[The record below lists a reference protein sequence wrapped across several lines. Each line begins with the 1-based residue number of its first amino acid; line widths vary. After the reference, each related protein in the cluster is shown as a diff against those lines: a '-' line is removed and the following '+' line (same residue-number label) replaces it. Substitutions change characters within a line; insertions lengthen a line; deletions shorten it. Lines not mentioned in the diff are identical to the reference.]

1 MVLVWETS
9 MSEAVRT
16 MASPAATWAI
26 VVIATILALFMATA
40 AMFMDLRVAR
50 EQRRER
56 KLGIAPEAGSALAM
70 AAGSQWPRLSE
81 ALLGAAGVPQSAAAQ
96 IRTGV
101 LAADTP
107 TRHDIPAQRAAPAE
121 QPEPAARLAEAAQ
134 YAAEPQAEPP
144 TVPIPAQRAQ
154 AAQAA
159 QGTPDVGAG
168 RHARPDDAAMGGEMP
183 TRPDLPAQQAPG
195 RHAAGMPAQRTGE
208 SDRAERSLA
217 GPAPRDED
225 EDEDEQ

>member
-26 VVIATILALFMATA
+26 VVIATILALFMALA
-40 AMFMDLRVAR
+40 AMFMDLAVAR
-50 EQRRER
+50 TQRRER
-56 KLGIAPEAGSALAM
+56 RLGIGPEAGSAMAM
-70 AAGSQWPRLSE
+70 AAGSQWPRLGE
-81 ALLGAAGVPQSAAAQ
+81 ALFAAAGAERPAAWAGQPAAA
-96 IRTGV
+96 G
-101 LAADTP
+101 DTE
-107 TRHDIPAQRAAPAE
+107 TRHDIPAQRA
-121 QPEPAARLAEAAQ
+121 EAAQ
-134 YAAEPQAEPP
+134 YAAEPAAEPP

-154 AAQAA
+154 AARGAQDAA
-159 QGTPDVGAG
+159 TG
-168 RHARPDDAAMGGEMP
+168 RRGRPDDAAMGGEMP

-208 SDRAERSLA
+208 SDRAERSFA
-217 GPAPRDED
+217 GPAPQD

>member
-40 AMFMDLRVAR
+40 AFFMDLRVAR
-50 EQRRER
+50 TQRRER
-56 KLGIAPEAGSALAM
+56 MLGIEPEAGSALAM
-70 AAGSQWPRLSE
+70 AAGSQWPRFSQ
-81 ALLGAAGVPQSAAAQ
+81 ALLAAAGVQQSAAAE
-96 IRTGV
+96 IRSGV
-101 LAADTP
+101 PAAGVA

-121 QPEPAARLAEAAQ
+121 QPAPAAKRAAAQ

-144 TVPIPAQRAQ
+144 TVPIPAQRAA
-154 AAQAA
+154 AAQAT
-159 QGTPDVGAG
+159 QGTQDAAAG
-168 RHARPDDAAMGGEMP
+168 RHTGPDDAAMGGEMP

-208 SDRAERSLA
+208 SDRAERSFA
-217 GPAPRDED
+217 GPAPQDED

>member
-16 MASPAATWAI
+16 MASPAATWVI

-50 EQRRER
+50 TQRMER
-56 KLGIAPEAGSALAM
+56 MLGIAPEAGDAWALE
-70 AAGSQWPRLSE
+70 AGSEWPRLSQ
-81 ALLGAAGVPQSAAAQ
+81 ALLAAAGVQQSEAAQ
-96 IRTGV
+96 IRSGSPTAD
-101 LAADTP
+101 AAG
-107 TRHDIPAQRAAPAE
+107 RHDIPAQRAAPAG
-121 QPEPAARLAEAAQ
+121 QPVPAAGRAQ
-134 YAAEPQAEPP
+134 ASQSAAEPQAEPP

-159 QGTPDVGAG
+159 QGTQDAAAG
-168 RHARPDDAAMGGEMP
+168 RDTGADDAATGGEMP

-195 RHAAGMPAQRTGE
+195 RHAAGMPRQRTGE
-208 SDRAERSLA
+208 SDRAERSFA
-217 GPAPRDED
+217 GPAPQD

>member
-40 AMFMDLRVAR
+40 AFFMDLRVAR
-50 EQRRER
+50 TQRRER
-56 KLGIAPEAGSALAM
+56 MLGIEPEAGSALAM
-70 AAGSQWPRLSE
+70 AAGSQWPRLGE
-81 ALLGAAGVPQSAAAQ
+81 ALLAAAGVQQSTAAE

-101 LAADTP
+101 DAADTA

-121 QPEPAARLAEAAQ
+121 QPEPAAQRAEAAQ

-144 TVPIPAQRAQ
+144 TVPIPAQRAR
-154 AAQAA
+154 AAQAT
-159 QGTPDVGAG
+159 QGMQDAAAG
-168 RHARPDDAAMGGEMP
+168 RHAGPDDAATGGEMP

-195 RHAAGMPAQRTGE
+195 RHAAGMPTQRTGE
-208 SDRAERSLA
+208 SDRAGRSFA
-217 GPAPRDED
+217 GPAPQDEG
-225 EDEDEQ
+225 EDEQ